1 MAGVN
6 PEIPGMHSAAA
17 MQAAQAMQNAQISSY
32 LSAAGLAGSMRPPTA
47 GLDPR
52 LRSPADQM
60 AAALRAGGLGPP
72 AGSSP
77 SPFGLPPGLTPPLSL
92 ASSAAGMDAMLAQRY
107 LSCFSYEVTFNL
119 NALVYS

>member
-1 MAGVN
+1 
-6 PEIPGMHSAAA
+6 
-17 MQAAQAMQNAQISSY
+17 
-32 LSAAGLAGSMRPPTA
+32 MRPPSA

-60 AAALRAGGLGPP
+60 AAALRAAGPLGPP

-92 ASSAAGMDAMLAQRY
+92 ASSVAGMDAMLAQRY
-107 LSCFSYEVTFNL
+107 QQISLHFSDFQ
-119 NALVYS
+119 